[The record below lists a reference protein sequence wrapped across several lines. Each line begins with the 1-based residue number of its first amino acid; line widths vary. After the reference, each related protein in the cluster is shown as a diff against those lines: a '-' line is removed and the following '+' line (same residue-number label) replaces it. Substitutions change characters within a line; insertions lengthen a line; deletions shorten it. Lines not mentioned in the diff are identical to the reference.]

1 MANTKDGVDD
11 EPSSRDPRWQRRPTE
26 RRREI
31 VDAAVEVFGASGFEG
46 ATIADVARRAGV
58 STGTVVHYF
67 GSKAGLFQAAM
78 VERFLEQVE
87 SLEEVIAGHRGSSRD
102 LLRAVL
108 TRAWKHLMR
117 PMTVDL
123 MICAMSQAQSH
134 PEASGV
140 MLRETGDR
148 WRRLMGAVLSAG
160 VATGEFRPMDIDV
173 QARIIGAGL
182 KGLAMGTCH
191 HSTHDL
197 AVPGPDALLAAYLD
211 LLDHALAAVPLA
223 IPVLPYGD
231 GV

>member
-1 MANTKDGVDD
+1 MTVHDD
-11 EPSSRDPRWQRRPTE
+11 TIDEQGNRDPRWQRRPTE

-31 VDAAVEVFGASGFEG
+31 VDAAVEVFGSSGFEG

-58 STGTVVHYF
+58 SAGTVVHYF
-67 GSKAGLFQAAM
+67 GSKGGLFEAAM

-87 SLEEVIAGHRGSSRD
+87 SLEEVIAAHRGTSRD

-117 PMTVDL
+117 PSTVDL
-123 MICAMSQAQSH
+123 MICGMSQAQSH

-148 WRRLMGAVLSAG
+148 WRRLMSAVLTAG
-160 VATGEFRPMDIDV
+160 IASGEFRQLDVDI

-182 KGLAMGTCH
+182 KGLAMGTCRL
-191 HSTHDL
+191 SSQDTT
-197 AVPGPDALLAAYLD
+197 APQPDALLAQYLD
-211 LLDHALAAVPLA
+211 MLDHALAPATLPVP
-223 IPVLPYGD
+223 PDGD